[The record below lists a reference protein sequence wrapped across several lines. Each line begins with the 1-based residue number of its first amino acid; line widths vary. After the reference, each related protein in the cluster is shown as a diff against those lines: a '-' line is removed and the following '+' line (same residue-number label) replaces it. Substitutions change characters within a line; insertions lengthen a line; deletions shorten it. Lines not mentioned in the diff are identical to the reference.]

1 MNLTIMIATKNR
13 PNFLAR
19 AIKYYSIAGFTGYIL
34 IGDSSSE
41 ENSKKNLN
49 IIDTYNELKINYHKD
64 IQLSADQMVSYLSK
78 KVETN
83 YSVMINDD
91 DILIVSSIHNCINFL
106 EKNLDFSAV
115 NGRGYNIG
123 LNQND
128 CIPFGKITSVQK
140 YPLPSYQN
148 EDALK
153 RISDFFYKTLNVN
166 MSITRSEI
174 NMRAFNNVEKLN
186 KFDSAF
192 VFGELLHAVT
202 VLSNGKIANID
213 NCYLVRQKHSE
224 QYYKKINKYNWLKQ
238 SNLVSSIFE
247 LRNIIKEELIRKIEK
262 FDQNLENQINDLILI
277 KVKYIFKRFLK
288 QDRIIMSLL
297 KKIINDLIKIKNLLR
312 SYFINPINEFFNL
325 KSKNFFEDE
334 NKLRQ
339 YFNLVE
345 KK

>member
-19 AIKYYSIAGFTGYIL
+19 AIKYYSISGFTGNIL

-41 ENSKKNLN
+41 DNFKKTLN
-49 IIDTYNELKINYHKD
+49 IIKTFNELKINYHRD
-64 IQLSADQMVSYLSK
+64 TELSADQMMSYLSK

-91 DILIVSSIHNCINFL
+91 DILIVSSIQNCINFL
-106 EKNLDFSAV
+106 DKNLDFSAA

-128 CIPFGKITSVQK
+128 CTPFGKITFIQK
-140 YPLPSYQN
+140 YPLPEYQN
-148 EDALK
+148 EYPIE
-153 RISDFFYKTLNVN
+153 RISDFFNKTLNVN

-174 NMRAFNNVEKLN
+174 NMRAFNNIEKLN

-192 VFGELLHAVT
+192 VFGELMHAVT
-202 VLSNGKIANID
+202 VLSQGKIANLD
-213 NCYLVRQKHSE
+213 VCYLVRQKHSE
-224 QYYKKINKYNWLKQ
+224 QYYKKINRNSWIKQ
-238 SNLVSSIFE
+238 SNLVSAISELQKVLRFE
-247 LRNIIKEELIRKIEK
+247 LFQKIENL
-262 FDQNLENQINDLILI
+262 DQVIENQIDDLILI

-288 QDRIIMSLL
+288 QDMILISLL
-297 KKIINDLIKIKNLLR
+297 KKIIYDLIKFKNLIK
-312 SYFINPINEFFNL
+312 SYFIHPTNEFFYK
-325 KSKNFFEDE
+325 KSRTFFEDM

>member
-19 AIKYYSIAGFTGYIL
+19 AIRYYSISGFTGNIL
-34 IGDSSSE
+34 IGDSSSDD
-41 ENSKKNLN
+41 NSKKNLN
-49 IIDTYNELKINYHKD
+49 NIKTFNELKINYHKD
-64 IQLSADQMVSYLSK
+64 TELSADQMMSYLSK

-91 DILIVSSIHNCINFL
+91 DILIVSSIQNCINFL
-106 EKNLDFSAV
+106 DKNLDFSAA

-128 CIPFGKITSVQK
+128 CIPFGKITSIQK
-140 YPLPSYQN
+140 YPLPEYQN
-148 EDALK
+148 EYPIE
-153 RISDFFYKTLNVN
+153 RISDFFKKTLNVN

-174 NMRAFNNVEKLN
+174 NIRAFSNVEKLN

-192 VFGELLHAVT
+192 VFGELMHAVT
-202 VLSNGKIANID
+202 VLSHGKIANLD
-213 NCYLVRQKHSE
+213 DCYLVRQKHSE
-224 QYYKKINKYNWLKQ
+224 QYYKKINKNIWIRQ
-238 SNLVSSIFE
+238 SNLVSAISELQKILRFE
-247 LRNIIKEELIRKIEK
+247 LFQKIEK
-262 FDQNLENQINDLILI
+262 LDQITENQINDLILI

-288 QDRIIMSLL
+288 QDMMLLSLM
-297 KKIINDLIKIKNLLR
+297 KKIIYDLIKFKNFIK
-312 SYFINPINEFFNL
+312 SYFFNPTNEFFYK
-325 KSKNFFEDE
+325 KSRIFFEDM

>member
-123 LNQND
+123 LNQDD
-128 CIPFGKITSVQK
+128 CIPFGKITSIQK
-140 YPLPSYQN
+140 YPLTSYQN

-174 NMRAFNNVEKLN
+174 NIRAFNNVEKLN

-202 VLSNGKIANID
+202 VLINGKIANVD
-213 NCYLVRQKHSE
+213 DCYLVRQKHSQ
-224 QYYKKINKYNWLKQ
+224 QYYKKVNKYDWLKQ
-238 SNLVSSIFE
+238 SNLVSAIFE
-247 LRNIIKEELIRKIEK
+247 LQKIIKAELFQKNEK
-262 FDQNLENQINDLILI
+262 LNQKLENQINNLILI

-288 QDRIIMSLL
+288 QDMILISLL
-297 KKIINDLIKIKNLLR
+297 KKIIKDLIKVKRLIK
-312 SYFINPINEFFNL
+312 SYFINPTNEFFYK
-325 KSKNFFEDE
+325 KSRIFFEDM